1 LIHKVLELEVAR
13 AAFIRL
19 HDVRAVELV
28 NRTASGLAAG
38 TPKALLLAD
47 IAAWQG
53 KFNEAAKLFVSEGQ
67 LEKVRDHFVF
77 ITAAAVPLASHTA
90 LAHMLSRRTIFITY
104 VCLQRAQQLH

>member
-1 LIHKVLELEVAR
+1 MQVLELEVAR

-28 NRTASGLAAG
+28 NRTASGLASG
-38 TPKALLLAD
+38 TPKGLLLAD

-67 LEKVRDHFVF
+67 LEKVCAGLQSPCIRSYTRLPCMVYCWHASQSSIVH
-77 ITAAAVPLASHTA
+77 AAEYLVRP
-90 LAHMLSRRTIFITY
+90 
-104 VCLQRAQQLH
+104 

>member
-1 LIHKVLELEVAR
+1 MQVLELEVAR

-28 NRTASGLAAG
+28 DRTASGLAAG
-38 TPKALLLAD
+38 TPKGLLLAD

-67 LEKVRDHFVF
+67 LEKVRAGARESRWCCVF
-77 ITAAAVPLASHTA
+77 
-90 LAHMLSRRTIFITY
+90 
-104 VCLQRAQQLH
+104 